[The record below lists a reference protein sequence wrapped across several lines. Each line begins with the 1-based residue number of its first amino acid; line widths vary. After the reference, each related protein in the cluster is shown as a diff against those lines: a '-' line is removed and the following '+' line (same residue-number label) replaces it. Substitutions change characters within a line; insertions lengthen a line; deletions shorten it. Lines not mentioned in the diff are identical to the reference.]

1 MLVCSCR
8 LAHRRN
14 SSGEFCERENPMN
27 MTILRKRMM
36 RTAIL
41 ALCTTAL
48 GTLPMLAQ
56 DNSAPAT
63 TQDQAGPQG
72 GRRGGPGGVEF
83 LTRQLNLT
91 PDQVTQVKTI
101 NEDTRKQSE
110 AVRNDSSIA
119 GTDKRSKMMDIR
131 KASEDKIRA
140 VLTDDQKT
148 KYDALLAQMR
158 ARREQ
163 NGQGGAPASPPP
175 QQ

>member
-1 MLVCSCR
+1 
-8 LAHRRN
+8 
-14 SSGEFCERENPMN
+14 
-27 MTILRKRMM
+27 
-36 RTAIL
+36 
-41 ALCTTAL
+41 
-48 GTLPMLAQ
+48 
-56 DNSAPAT
+56 
-63 TQDQAGPQG
+63 
-72 GRRGGPGGVEF
+72 
-83 LTRQLNLT
+83 
-91 PDQVTQVKTI
+91 
-101 NEDTRKQSE
+101 
-110 AVRNDSSIA
+110 VRNDSSIA